1 MNGHKRSHIA
11 ARRYVDDLMCISYA
25 MCSLCLYNTMM
36 TAYKGLISFDLD
48 DDAVKQLGKNTMIKV
63 LDFVVVTSP
72 IKTTIF
78 QK

>member
-1 MNGHKRSHIA
+1 
-11 ARRYVDDLMCISYA
+11 
-25 MCSLCLYNTMM
+25 MM

-78 QK
+78 QKMTNVQYLITSDSTFPY